1 MPLNVEQRER
11 YLRHILLREIG
22 AQGQQKLL
30 AARVLVIG
38 AGGLGAPMIEY
49 LAAAGVG
56 ALGLVDDDTIALSN
70 LQRQV
75 IYRDEDVGAL
85 KVERAAAFARALN
98 PDVTVIPYTERVD
111 EGNAARLMEGFDFVL
126 EGVDSFEARFA
137 LNAAAIQTRTPLL
150 SAAIGRFE
158 GQVSLYKPWAD
169 PRFPCYRCLVPETPP
184 RDASVNCAEE
194 GVIGPLAGVVGA
206 LAALEAL
213 KEIAGVGEP
222 LAGRLLLFDGLAAT
236 MRSIALPRDPE
247 CAACGAVAR
256 GP

>member
-98 PDVTVIPYTERVD
+98 PDVTVIPYP
-111 EGNAARLMEGFDFVL
+111 
-126 EGVDSFEARFA
+126 
-137 LNAAAIQTRTPLL
+137 AAIQTRTPLL

-184 RDASVNCAEE
+184 RDAAVNCAEE